1 MNKKVLLIFGT
12 RPEAIKM
19 APVFHALKA
28 LPDLSV
34 EVCATGQHREMLDQV
49 IDLFDINIDKDLNV
63 MTKEQDLFSL
73 TSKLLMELRSPLTEN
88 RPDCILVHGDT
99 TTSMAAALAGFYLE
113 IPVGH
118 VEAGLRTHNLHS
130 PFPEEFNRRVSGMIA
145 NWHFAPTQLNRDNL
159 LAESVSDS
167 QIFVTGNTVVD
178 ALHHIRARIHSNI
191 DLKTRIQ
198 NQLSEHLE
206 FDPQDAGR
214 VILLTCHRRENF
226 GEGLKQVCS
235 AVTELAT
242 ANPKNHFIFPVHL
255 NPNVSEHVQKL
266 LGAISNVHLLKP
278 VSYEVFCYLLDS
290 AYMVLTDSGGVQE
303 EAPSLGKPVLVMR
316 ENTERPEALTAGTVR
331 LVGADSAQIIAG
343 VQELLDHS
351 MIYDKMAKAHNP
363 YGDGNAATRIA
374 EILRS
379 TL

>member
-34 EVCATGQHREMLDQV
+34 EVCVTGQHREMLDQV
-49 IDLFDINIDKDLNV
+49 IELFDIDITKDLNV
-63 MTKEQDLFSL
+63 MTEEQDLFSL
-73 TSKLLMELRSPLTEN
+73 TSKLLMELRSSLTEN
-88 RPDCILVHGDT
+88 RPDCILIHGDT
-99 TTSMAAALAGFYLE
+99 TTSMAAALAGFYLDV
-113 IPVGH
+113 PVGH
-118 VEAGLRTHNLHS
+118 VEAGLRTHNLRS
-130 PFPEEFNRRVSGMIA
+130 PFPEELNRRVSGMIA

-159 LAESVSDS
+159 LAENVSDT

-178 ALHHIRARIHSNI
+178 ALHQIRTRILSDI

-198 NQLSEHLE
+198 NQISQHLE

-226 GEGLKQVCS
+226 GGGLKQVCS
-235 AVTELAT
+235 AVTELAI
-242 ANPKNHFIFPVHL
+242 ANPETHFIFPVHL
-255 NPNVSEHVQKL
+255 NPNVSEHVQEA
-266 LGAISNVHLLKP
+266 LGAILNVHLLRP

-303 EAPSLGKPVLVMR
+303 EAPSFGKPVLVMR
-316 ENTERPEALTAGTVR
+316 ENTERPEAVTAGTVR

-343 VQELLDHS
+343 VQELLDNA
-351 MIYDKMAKAHNP
+351 MIYEKMAKSHNP
-363 YGDGNAATRIA
+363 YGDGNAAMRIA

-379 TL
+379 AL